1 MRVLIVEDDKM
12 LAEMYKDGFEAAKH
26 EVVSAHGAQDAL
38 NKLDKTEVD
47 LILLDLILPGR
58 SGIEVIHEL
67 SSYKDWQTIPIV
79 LMTDNHPSTFKI
91 ADKDLNKYSV
101 KKIIFK
107 QRTTPTEVVKLAEGI
122 ASESV

>member
-1 MRVLIVEDDKM
+1 MKVLIIEDDKL
-12 LAEMYKDGFEAAKH
+12 LAEMYRDGFKLAKH
-26 EVVSAHGAQDAL
+26 EIINAYGAQDAL

-67 SSYKDWQTIPIV
+67 SSYKDWQNIPII

-91 ADKDLNKYSV
+91 ANKDLAKYSV
-101 KKIIFK
+101 RGIVYK
-107 QRTTPTEVVKLAEGI
+107 QKTTPTEVVKLAEELVG
-122 ASESV
+122 E